1 MYMASQDL
9 KIAMSDFFMEPVS
22 PRSLMMALNTQCS
35 VNALVLTML
44 QLVSNTVF
52 PNVIN
57 IETCSIHVQY
67 NHSLDKFNLL

>member
-22 PRSLMMALNTQCS
+22 PRSLMTALNTQYS

-57 IETCSIHVQY
+57 IQACKKHTCTVQP
-67 NHSLDKFNLL
+67 FIGQI